1 MKRNDKRQ
9 LNVERKIAEAFRS
22 TEEQLAEELDWF
34 AEQAGKSDNRALDAP
49 KGEFQRIWDRVEREH
64 SHRRGSGR
72 RIRRFAKVMAV
83 AAILGT
89 IVLGGG
95 MWAGAKRHY
104 VYEVRE
110 RKDLENVITINNSP
124 DNVVEDDSSEE
135 DRAYRQIDE
144 ELQIEVLE
152 LSYLPETV
160 AFYKLTVVEGRCKM
174 VFLDGNN
181 TPIFFYQ
188 GFGNKPTSISY
199 SSDMKEYDKVYN
211 DFLDEE
217 IVIYMNELD
226 EGEVEFSVRLIHE
239 DQYYILEGNIDE
251 SEFVQIVK
259 GIKRYEKKN

>member
-152 LSYLPETV
+152 LSYLPEKFI
-160 AFYKLTVVEGRCKM
+160 FYELTVVEKRSRII
-174 VFLDGNN
+174 FINDNN
-181 TPIFFYQ
+181 TSIFFYQ
-188 GFGNKPTSISY
+188 GSSDKPTSFSY
-199 SSDMKEYDKVYN
+199 ASDMKKHSKVYN
-211 DFLDEE
+211 SFLNEE
-217 IVIYMNELD
+217 IDIFKNELS
-226 EGEVEFSVRLIHE
+226 EGKVEFSARLIH
-239 DQYYILEGNIDE
+239 DYQYYILQGEIEE
-251 SEFVQIVK
+251 SEFTRIVQ
-259 GIKRYEKKN
+259 GIKYYN